1 MWPGGQIDRQTDMTK
16 LKVAF
21 FCSFANSPQKHTCL
35 NSKKKPLRIYVLRN
49 HALYSAGQI
58 FFFTSAPKICREE
71 FFEPE
76 FIFVFYIN
84 YDLNDPVIS
93 FRS

>member
-1 MWPGGQIDRQTDMTK
+1 MGAELFHVAGRTDKQTDMTK

-35 NSKKKPLRIYVLRN
+35 NSKEKKTLRIYVLRN

-58 FFFTSAPKICREE
+58 FFFLHQLRK
-71 FFEPE
+71 
-76 FIFVFYIN
+76 FVGKNFSN
-84 YDLNDPVIS
+84 LNSYLFSI
-93 FRS
+93 